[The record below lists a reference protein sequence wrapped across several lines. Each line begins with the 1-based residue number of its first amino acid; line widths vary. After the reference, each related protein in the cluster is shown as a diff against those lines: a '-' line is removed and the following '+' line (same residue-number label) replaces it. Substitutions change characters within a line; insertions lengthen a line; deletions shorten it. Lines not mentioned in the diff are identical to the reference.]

1 MVKLPENEKTT
12 RHLLE
17 SRKIQ
22 EPVTRGYLGA
32 SMIGKSCWRA
42 IWYSFHMASGKAPIP
57 IRAKRIFDRGHL
69 EEARVVQ
76 ELKDAGVEVFKRIG
90 NYKYELTGEVD
101 EEQEEH
107 VGFAGHVKGHPDGRI
122 LGLPESSQE
131 HLLEIK
137 TAKDSKFKEFLR
149 NGIKD
154 TAPTY
159 YSQAQWLMGKM
170 KLNRCLFV
178 VTNKNDES
186 RYYERVKFN
195 KDYFEDLERKS
206 LVIVTAIEPPN
217 KIHQSKN
224 WIDCKFCDHRA
235 VCHEGAEPD
244 RNCRT
249 CEHADI
255 EDDGVWSCG
264 KQDGKHLTLK
274 EQLEGCGMYEKG
286 WGL

>member
-1 MVKLPENEKTT
+1 MPKLPELENTT
-12 RHLLE
+12 KHLLE

-32 SMIGKSCWRA
+32 SMIGKKCWRA
-42 IWYSFHMASGKAPIP
+42 IWYSFHMASGKPQIP
-57 IRAKRIFDRGHL
+57 VRAHRIFQRGHL

-90 NYKYELTGEVD
+90 NEKIPLTGAVG
-101 EEQEEH
+101 EEQEEL
-107 VGFAGHVKGHPDGRI
+107 VGFAGHVRGHPDGRI
-122 LGLPESSQE
+122 QGIPESSQE

-137 TAKDSKFKEFLR
+137 TAKDSRFKEFLR
-149 NGIKD
+149 NGIRD
-154 TAPTY
+154 AAPSY

-170 KLNRCLFV
+170 KVSRCLFV

-186 RYYERVKFN
+186 RYYERLKFD
-195 KDYFEDLERKS
+195 KDHFEDLERKS
-206 LVIVTAIEPPN
+206 LVIVTAIDPPN

-235 VCHEGAEPD
+235 VCHDDAEPD

-264 KQDGKHLTLK
+264 FHNVELTLD
-274 EQLEGCGMYEKG
+274 EQVKGCRHYEKG